1 MVIIANKMQNPDKMT
16 SIKTTAR
23 IAGFLYL
30 LQIPLGVF
38 GILYV
43 PKALMVT
50 GNMATTAFNILANEF
65 SFRLSIVSAIL
76 CALVNIATALYIYKV
91 LKFVNENYA
100 NWILLFALIAAPIS
114 MLNELNSIAVLLLL
128 KSHEY
133 AIIFTQSQL
142 HSLISIFLD
151 LHKYGH
157 QIAGIFFGLWLLP
170 MGYLVFKSTYIPK
183 VIGVFLI
190 ITCLGY
196 LIDFT
201 TFFLYPNFGIIISE
215 YVWVGEVLMVLW
227 LLIRGVNVEKFE
239 KWNEESP
246 VLSHSR

>member
-1 MVIIANKMQNPDKMT
+1 MKNEKIT

-30 LQIPLGVF
+30 FQIPLGVF

-43 PKALMVT
+43 PKALIVT
-50 GNMATTAFNILANEF
+50 GNMAKTAFNILENEF
-65 SFRLSIVSAIL
+65 LFRLSIVSAIL
-76 CALVNIATALYIYKV
+76 CALVTIATALYIYKV
-91 LKFVNENYA
+91 LRYVNENYA
-100 NWILLFALIAAPIS
+100 KWILLFALIAAPIS

-133 AIIFTQSQL
+133 STIYTPGQL
-142 HSLISIFLD
+142 HSLVSVFLD
-151 LHKYGH
+151 LHKYGY

-170 MGYLVFKSTYIPK
+170 MGYLVFKSKYIPK

-201 TFFLYPNFGIIISE
+201 TFFLYPDFGIIISE
-215 YVWVGEVLMVLW
+215 YTWVGEVLMVLW
-227 LLIRGVNVEKFE
+227 LLIKGVNDEKFE
-239 KWNEESP
+239 KWNQESFKKQP
-246 VLSHSR
+246 ERMP

>member
-1 MVIIANKMQNPDKMT
+1 MKNDKMT

-43 PKALMVT
+43 PNTLVVT
-50 GNMATTAFNILANEF
+50 KNMATTASNILANEF
-65 SFRLSIVSAIL
+65 LFRLSIVSAIL
-76 CALVNIATALYIYKV
+76 CALVTIATAQYISKV
-91 LKFVNENYA
+91 LRFVNDNFA
-100 NWILLFALIAAPIS
+100 KWILIFALIAAPIS

-128 KSHEY
+128 KSNEY
-133 AIIFTQSQL
+133 AIIFTQGQL
-142 HSLISIFLD
+142 HSLVSIFLD

-170 MGYLVFKSTYIPK
+170 MGYLVIKSTYIPK

-190 ITCLGY
+190 VTCLGY
-196 LIDFT
+196 LVDFT
-201 TFFLYPNFGIIISE
+201 TFFLYPDFDIKISE
-215 YVWVGEVLMVLW
+215 YTWAGEVLMVLW
-227 LLIRGVNVEKFE
+227 LLIKGVNLEKFE
-239 KWNEESP
+239 KWNQESFKKQRE
-246 VLSHSR
+246 SMSS